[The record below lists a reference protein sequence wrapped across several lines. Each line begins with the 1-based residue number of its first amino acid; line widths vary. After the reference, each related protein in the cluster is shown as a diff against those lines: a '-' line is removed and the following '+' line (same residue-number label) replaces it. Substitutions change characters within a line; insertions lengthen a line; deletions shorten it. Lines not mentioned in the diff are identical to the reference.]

1 MGLNETEAIVLRT
14 YNLAEAD
21 KIVVCLTKDFGV
33 IRAVARGARRLKSR
47 FGAGLEPLTV
57 LSLSY
62 FEIEGRELVSLRHLE
77 IIRSHF
83 NLARNTEVVASLAY
97 ISELVMEFSPLGEP
111 NEKVFRM
118 VRAVLE
124 ALEGLPEE
132 LFGIVR
138 YFEIWIL
145 KLSGFY
151 PELRVCV
158 ECSRNLM
165 SNSLELSVS
174 DRGLCC
180 DLCSCRT
187 ERKISR
193 AAYRQ
198 ILRSRTMSPSEFAM
212 AIKELT
218 TTQKSEIEMFIQTF
232 IGRALERKPHSQDSS
247 YLKLK

>member
-14 YNLAEAD
+14 YTLAEAD

-47 FGAGLEPLTV
+47 FGAGLETSTV
-57 LSLSY
+57 LALSY
-62 FEIEGRELVSLRHLE
+62 FEKEGRELVSLRQVE

-83 NLARNTEVVASLAY
+83 NLAQDAEIVASLAY
-97 ISELVMEFSPLGEP
+97 MSELVMEFSPPGEP
-111 NEKVFRM
+111 NERVFRM

-124 ALEGLPEE
+124 ALERLPEGI
-132 LFGIVR
+132 FAIVR

-151 PELRVCV
+151 PELRVCAQ
-158 ECSRNLM
+158 CGRNLV
-165 SNSLELSVS
+165 SGGIELSVS

-187 ERKISR
+187 KQKISR
-193 AAYRQ
+193 GAYKQ
-198 ILRSRTMSPSEFAM
+198 LLHSRIMSPVEFAI
-212 AIKELT
+212 AIKELSGD
-218 TTQKSEIEMFIQTF
+218 QKIEIETLMQFFIR
-232 IGRALERKPHSQDSS
+232 RALDRKPLSS
-247 YLKLK
+247 SNLI